1 MIIVSCSMHQK
12 RVIDDVL
19 TLSKLDSNLILITPM
34 RVQPEVVVSDAVR
47 MFEVECNQSG
57 IHLTFRIDETF
68 NGMDWVMLD
77 PSRLLQVL
85 INLL

>member
-1 MIIVSCSMHQK
+1 MHQK

-34 RVQPEVVVSDAVR
+34 RVQPAVVVSDAVR

-57 IHLTFRIDETF
+57 IELTFRVDETLS
-68 NGMDWVMLD
+68 GMEWTMLD